1 MRADSEA
8 TCCLR
13 QSARM
18 RLRRHA
24 QDSNKDVSRLKLSMT
39 AHEHEARACT
49 HASTGL
55 RRTSM
60 ACKPRCIN
68 IIFGGRVWLACLRV
82 LATSRLRC
90 CVAVPVVSLACIGTK
105 SSEYHAQPPQDDF
118 ESPEMALGVR
128 VCKSSD
134 DFESPEMALG
144 VRVC

>member
-1 MRADSEA
+1 
-8 TCCLR
+8 
-13 QSARM
+13 
-18 RLRRHA
+18 
-24 QDSNKDVSRLKLSMT
+24 
-39 AHEHEARACT
+39 
-49 HASTGL
+49 
-55 RRTSM
+55 M

-68 IIFGGRVWLACLRV
+68 IIFGGRVWHACLRV

-144 VRVC
+144 ALTDPNALDSLWQTFAARRKDSPILM